1 MLKPHQIRRRRRP
14 PPPLPTFAAK
24 FGQGGSPPFY
34 AQVYR
39 SLPILAAKILVNE
52 INDINNLNNLNNIN
66 NLNNLNNL
74 YNLNNNISD
83 IGESSEG

>member
-1 MLKPHQIRRRRRP
+1 MLKPHRIRRRRRP

-39 SLPILAAKILVNE
+39 SLPILAAKILVNK
-52 INDINNLNNLNNIN
+52 NNLNNLNNIN
-66 NLNNLNNL
+66 NLNNLYNL

-83 IGESSEG
+83 IGEYSEG

>member
-14 PPPLPTFAAK
+14 PTPLPTFAAK

-39 SLPILAAKILVNE
+39 SLPILVNE

-74 YNLNNNISD
+74 YNLNNISD